1 MNDKDQSILTVN
13 DEIDLTSL
21 LSVFLENLN
30 FLISIFLVSLP
41 VLGIYYLTSEEIY
54 RTDSL
59 IEVQNES
66 KSFLP
71 TSLNDPLG
79 SKNNSLNDILDFSKI
94 SMVFLPT
101 FPDAPIIA
109 KFILKTTLFQ
119 FCYNCIT
126 HI

>member
-1 MNDKDQSILTVN
+1 MNDKDPSILKVN

-21 LSVFLENLN
+21 ISVFLENLN

-41 VLGIYYLTSEEIY
+41 VLGIYYLTSAEIY

-79 SKNNSLNDILDFSKI
+79 SKNNSLN
-94 SMVFLPT
+94 
-101 FPDAPIIA
+101 
-109 KFILKTTLFQ
+109 
-119 FCYNCIT
+119 C
-126 HI
+126 